1 MKKIID
7 NDLPKDNYIILKR
20 NGKGSDTVTRI
31 VNPAVAKDI
40 RKEKVWNT
48 TKKKYTK
55 GMKR

>member
-20 NGKGSDTVTRI
+20 KGKGSDTVTRI
-31 VNPAVAKDI
+31 VNPAVAKDM
-40 RKEKVWNT
+40 RKAKVWNP

-55 GMKR
+55 GLK